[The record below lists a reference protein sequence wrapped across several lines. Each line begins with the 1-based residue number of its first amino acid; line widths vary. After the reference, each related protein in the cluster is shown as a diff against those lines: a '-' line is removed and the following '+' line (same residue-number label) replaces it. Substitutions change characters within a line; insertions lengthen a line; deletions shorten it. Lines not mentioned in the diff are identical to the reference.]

1 MYGKTTFRPPELYTQ
16 FEVLSEKIQERGD
29 TAFGNRLEINFKN
42 ALAMDTGAAMG
53 IVDGI
58 QFALDGNPELEIILT
73 EISDDK
79 IDMLK
84 LCGLPESVAV
94 NDLQK
99 GLARGDNPNFTL
111 DSKLPGNSVQDHI
124 HVE

>member
-1 MYGKTTFRPPELYTQ
+1 
-16 FEVLSEKIQERGD
+16 
-29 TAFGNRLEINFKN
+29 
-42 ALAMDTGAAMG
+42 MDTGAAMG

-79 IDMLK
+79 IAMLK
-84 LCGLPESVAV
+84 ECGLPESVAI

-111 DSKLPGNSVQDHI
+111 DCKLPENSVQDHI

>member
-1 MYGKTTFRPPELYTQ
+1 MPATQGKDIIK
-16 FEVLSEKIQERGD
+16 VLSEKIQERAE

-42 ALAMDTGAAMG
+42 ALVMDTGASMG

-58 QFALDGNPELEIILT
+58 QFALDGNPELEIILS

-79 IDMLK
+79 ITMLK
-84 LCGLPESVAV
+84 ECGLPKSVAI
-94 NDLQK
+94 NDMQK
-99 GLARGDNPNFTL
+99 GLARGDNPNFAMG
-111 DSKLPGNSVQDHI
+111 SKLPGNSDEDHV